1 MSDTVTHSR
10 GAESPLNL
18 ITGEPPGIKEIL
30 ERRAAEGNP
39 PADDAQPAAPD
50 PTSRP
55 EEEDAATKAAKE
67 VASLTRRA
75 TEAEARAIEADRARV
90 AAENA
95 RRVAVEGAE
104 DTGFTAI
111 NTALAA
117 VTQEKASLIAEL
129 RTAGE
134 AGDFAKM
141 GEINVRLG
149 EIGGELRDL
158 QQGQREFERERQ
170 ARIDRPR
177 QVEQSQLQPSSA
189 TERQIL
195 ANLNSRS
202 KEHFLQARTPQTR
215 DFLYQHPEFFTD
227 RAVHDR
233 MVGADLMAVGRGIQ
247 RDTPEYFAAVR
258 EAAMGTTTSNTQ
270 PTRREPTERS
280 ATPGAA
286 PSREA
291 PGPTGRRL
299 QAGDVYVSPEQKTT
313 ALWMGVDPVEYAREE
328 AELKNRGELPYR
340 RR

>member
-1 MSDTVTHSR
+1 MSEAVTHSR

-39 PADDAQPAAPD
+39 PADDAPAKTDD
-50 PTSRP
+50 PTQRA
-55 EEEDAATKAAKE
+55 EEDDAATKAAKE

-75 TEAEARAIEADRARV
+75 TEAEARAAEADRARI
-90 AAENA
+90 AAEHA
-95 RRVAVEGAE
+95 RRAAVEGAE
-104 DTGFTAI
+104 DTGFISIT
-111 NTALAA
+111 TALAA
-117 VTQEKASLIAEL
+117 TTQEKASLIAEL
-129 RTAGE
+129 KAAGE

-149 EIGGELRDL
+149 ELGAEIRDL
-158 QQGQREFERERQ
+158 TQGKFEFERERQ

-177 QVEQSQLQPSSA
+177 QVEPTQVQPRASSD

-195 ANLNSRS
+195 SGLRAPSR
-202 KEHFLQARTPQTR
+202 EDFLASRTPETR
-215 DFLYQHPEFFTD
+215 DFLYRNLDFFTNPD
-227 RAVHDR
+227 VHQK
-233 MVGADLMAVGRGIQ
+233 MVAAEYEARTAKRLTVDS
-247 RDTPEYFAAVR
+247 PEYFKAIQESV
-258 EAAMGTTTSNTQ
+258 MGTTTQQ
-270 PTRREPTERS
+270 PRREPTERS

-299 QAGDVYVSPEQKTT
+299 QGGDIYVSPEQKTT
-313 ALWMGVDPVEYAREE
+313 AKWMGVDEVEYAREE
-328 AELKNRGELPYR
+328 AELKSRGELPYR